1 MTSPYRVRSVLV
13 SPARAE
19 EAAALLAR
27 ASPAAGAA
35 AGAAADPAAR
45 AGADPAA
52 GAAARAGAATDP
64 PLLVAPQEVLSEVAG
79 FDLHRGVVALGERRP
94 FADPANVLAATGLVV
109 VTEGVNDHENLG
121 ALYRNAAAF
130 GAGAVLLDPTT
141 ADPLYR
147 RSLRVSMGHVLHVPT
162 ARVRWPGALGDLA
175 AAGWEVLALTPDRS
189 ADDLAMVA
197 AQLEDG
203 RVERR
208 LRVALVVGAE
218 GPGLSA
224 AALAGA
230 TRRVRIPMA
239 GPVDSLNVATAAA
252 VALSVVAPLVA
263 SSHRS

>member
-1 MTSPYRVRSVLV
+1 MLV

-19 EAAALLAR
+19 EAAALLGR
-27 ASPAAGAA
+27 ASPAARGS
-35 AGAAADPAAR
+35 PAAR

-52 GAAARAGAATDP
+52 GAAARAGAAADASAATEP

-94 FADPANVLAATGLVV
+94 FPDPADVLGATDLVV

-189 ADDLAMVA
+189 ADDLAAVA
-197 AQLEDG
+197 AQLENRGVENG